1 MKTRRFC
8 PRCGIELK
16 KSRLRKS
23 ENRYDFQCVA
33 CDEDFWRFEVLRR
46 SDVAAVKRLRKE
58 RIYRYNAL

>member
-46 SDVAAVKRLRKE
+46 SDVAAVKRLIKE